1 MQGLDSCTVLAFS
14 AKGLWTLKA
23 SMPVGTQKIRE
34 QWKTGRLEKDLYQNQ
49 ERDISCIFLNLE
61 AKTCLFP
68 EHSGS
73 KSGGLKAD
81 GHGVASLV
89 SLERNSLG
97 TNIPA
102 LNINISGIFIVLCH
116 PRFYFF
122 PVVCITEPR
131 GRNELFDGDALF
143 CIYYFICF
151 CYSLHIDREL
161 LCSWHCANTNRSL
174 DIMPIVHAFVN
185 LIGKIDIN

>member
-1 MQGLDSCTVLAFS
+1 
-14 AKGLWTLKA
+14 
-23 SMPVGTQKIRE
+23 MPVGTQKIRE

-89 SLERNSLG
+89 SLKRNSLG

-122 PVVCITEPR
+122 PVVCVSLSPEEGTNCLMVMHCFAYIIS
-131 GRNELFDGDALF
+131 FASVIH
-143 CIYYFICF
+143 CILIESYYVAGTVLIPT
-151 CYSLHIDREL
+151 DL
-161 LCSWHCANTNRSL
+161 LISCL
-174 DIMPIVHAFVN
+174 
-185 LIGKIDIN
+185 